1 MTNLPQE
8 CGTVLTA
15 GGFEPRKSPK
25 RLAFTDV
32 DRLVFARLYH
42 LVPGVLKALT
52 IVKPETVIH
61 WHRAGFRAY
70 WRRRSGPRWGR
81 PQTPLELGRLIRDV
95 SLANPLWGAPRIH
108 GDT

>member
-25 RLAFTDV
+25 RMAFTDV

-42 LVPGVLKALT
+42 LVPWSAQGFDDRKA
-52 IVKPETVIH
+52 
-61 WHRAGFRAY
+61 GDCD
-70 WRRRSGPRWGR
+70 
-81 PQTPLELGRLIRDV
+81 PL
-95 SLANPLWGAPRIH
+95 APRRLPGLLAQEIRTAR
-108 GDT
+108 GPATDTA